1 MSRTMRIKKREL
13 PSWTYLNYEDF
24 ESVKIKKNDSERYD
38 EYRVRNRDSYSQYIG
53 RCRARWFN
61 DSMQRRWW
69 SNPKKYIDE
78 KDLDGKCRRAGKLS
92 LVRYLS
98 TDCGRFEDDIE
109 IFYIRYR
116 HHKKFLF

>member
-1 MSRTMRIKKREL
+1 MSRTMRSRKSQL
-13 PSWTYLNYEDF
+13 PSWSYLSYLDFKDVQDDGKNLETY
-24 ESVKIKKNDSERYD
+24 KIKAKDN
-38 EYRVRNRDSYSQYIG
+38 YSQYIG
-53 RCRARWFN
+53 RCRSHWFG

-78 KDLDGKCRRAGKLS
+78 KDLDGKCKRAGKLS

-109 IFYIRYR
+109 IFYIRHRY
-116 HHKKFLF
+116 HKKFLF